1 MIMLVKELPTMMRA
15 YDGEVNMIN
24 KSHSNGVHIFLK
36 TSKRGCLK
44 IIKYFSS
51 NN

>member
-1 MIMLVKELPTMMRA
+1 MIMLVKELLTMTGA
-15 YDGEVNMIN
+15 YDGKLNMIN

-44 IIKYFSS
+44 IKKYFS
-51 NN
+51 NNN

>member
-1 MIMLVKELPTMMRA
+1 MLVKELPTMVSA

-44 IIKYFSS
+44 IIKYFLS

>member
-1 MIMLVKELPTMMRA
+1 MIMLVKELPTMMSS
-15 YDGEVNMIN
+15 YDVKVNMIN

-36 TSKRGCLK
+36 KSKRGYLK

>member
-1 MIMLVKELPTMMRA
+1 MIMLVKELPTMTGT
-15 YDGEVNMIN
+15 YDVEVNMIN

-36 TSKRGCLK
+36 TTKRCCLK
-44 IIKYFSS
+44 IKKYFSS

>member
-1 MIMLVKELPTMMRA
+1 MLVKELPTMVSA

-36 TSKRGCLK
+36 TSKSGCLK